1 MEHHIKK
8 IEGVVDRYKGLEI
21 IDLSSL
27 EPDEKE
33 FEKQL
38 EHNMILWRQD
48 QIRSV

>member
-1 MEHHIKK
+1 MERHIKK

-27 EPDEKE
+27 ETDEKE

-38 EHNMILWRQD
+38 EHNMALWRQD
-48 QIRSV
+48 